1 MHRKQKNVG
10 NVCILLLLN
19 SKGYFNP
26 HSIMK
31 VHVTFEMFISLLVIV
46 ISFSYSLL
54 VIRSLLAKHTKQYF
68 AVLYVLH
75 LARHNSTEPII
86 NIFTSKRKV

>member
-1 MHRKQKNVG
+1 
-10 NVCILLLLN
+10 
-19 SKGYFNP
+19 
-26 HSIMK
+26 MK
-31 VHVTFEMFISLLVIV
+31 IHVTFKMFISLLVIV

-68 AVLYVLH
+68 AVLYELH

-86 NIFTSKRKV
+86 NILTSKRKV